1 MVDFVCHCL
10 ETKKFDI
17 VIQPVRLKE
26 IFRQS
31 PNTRIALVS
40 EKHIF

>member
-10 ETKKFDI
+10 DTKKFDI
-17 VIQPVRLKE
+17 VIQPVSLKE

-31 PNTRIALVS
+31 PSTRIALAS
-40 EKHIF
+40 KQHIL

>member
-10 ETKKFDI
+10 DGKKFDI

-26 IFRQS
+26 VFGQS
-31 PNTRIALVS
+31 PSTRIAPAYVQ
-40 EKHIF
+40 HIF